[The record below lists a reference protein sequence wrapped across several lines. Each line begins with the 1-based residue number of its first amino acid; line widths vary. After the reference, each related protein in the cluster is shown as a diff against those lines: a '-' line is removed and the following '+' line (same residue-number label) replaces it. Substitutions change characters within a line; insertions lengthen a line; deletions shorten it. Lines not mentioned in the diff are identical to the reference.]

1 MNFWLFSQHSYSQSG
16 AIFLAWKREE
26 YRKWVKTICI
36 FLNPITKRE
45 FMLLFSSVSFQSVF
59 NRNSSTYYQCNL
71 ELIDLPTG
79 INYLIIENTWKWSI
93 AVLVKHNT
101 QQIFIKGVHAPG
113 RREPGAPRRQQDSQ
127 QEWIQI
133 DSWKQLQVGNNP

>member
-1 MNFWLFSQHSYSQSG
+1 MRTQG
-16 AIFLAWKREE
+16 
-26 YRKWVKTICI
+26 
-36 FLNPITKRE
+36 
-45 FMLLFSSVSFQSVF
+45 
-59 NRNSSTYYQCNL
+59 
-71 ELIDLPTG
+71 DLPTG

-113 RREPGAPRRQQDSQ
+113 RTEPGAPRRQQDSQ